1 MKIQVYLCPASS
13 FVTRVPHLKK
23 SIHEL
28 MGKASI
34 TVQIDDSIRHDYC
47 MVDGRSDSVMAK
59 KLMSYL
65 DRHVESD
72 GVKLALMGCS

>member
-1 MKIQVYLCPASS
+1 MKIQVYMCPASYI
-13 FVTRVPHLKK
+13 VTRIPHLKK

-65 DRHVESD
+65 HRHVESD
-72 GVKLALMGCS
+72 GVKPGLIAC